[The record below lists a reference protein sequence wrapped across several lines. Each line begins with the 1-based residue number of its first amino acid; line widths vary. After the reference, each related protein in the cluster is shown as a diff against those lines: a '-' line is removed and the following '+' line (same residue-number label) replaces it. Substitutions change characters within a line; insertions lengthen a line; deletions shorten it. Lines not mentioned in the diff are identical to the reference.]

1 MDVTL
6 DSNTNSRNRIGKQ
19 KNRDCLAFEVEHGDS
34 ENDDLFQDTGI
45 RCETASALTDS
56 NLTRSMFHIAKSKS
70 KVTYVP
76 LDKAW
81 KDFLT
86 SYPSST

>member
-1 MDVTL
+1 MDITL
-6 DSNTNSRNRIGKQ
+6 DSNTNSRNRIKKQ
-19 KNRDCLAFEVEHGDS
+19 KNRNCLAFEVEHGDS

-45 RCETASALTDS
+45 CCETASALTDS

-76 LDKAW
+76 LDKA
-81 KDFLT
+81 
-86 SYPSST
+86 